1 MLNKELIT
9 EEEYN
14 AKKQKIIDSSKSPH
28 IEKQT
33 D

>member
-14 AKKQKIIDSSKSPH
+14 AKKQKIIVSSKIP
-28 IEKQT
+28 IY
-33 D
+33 